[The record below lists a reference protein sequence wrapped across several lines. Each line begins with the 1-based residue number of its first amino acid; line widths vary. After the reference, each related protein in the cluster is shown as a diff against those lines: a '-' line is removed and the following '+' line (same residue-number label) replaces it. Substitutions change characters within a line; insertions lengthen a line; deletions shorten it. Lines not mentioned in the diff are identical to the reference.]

1 MSGRLNYDGAV
12 MSALW
17 ADLVAV
23 KAALSS
29 ATDDAS
35 ALADAVG
42 HAALAARVRSFSTTW
57 DDLRADL
64 VESIGG
70 LAEAARQIDDAFGAT
85 DADLQAAL
93 VGSDR

>member
-1 MSGRLNYDGAV
+1 MPGHLNYDGAV
-12 MSALW
+12 MTALW

-42 HAALAARVRSFSTTW
+42 HAVLAARVRSFSTTW
-57 DDLRADL
+57 DDLRDDL

-70 LAEAARQIDDAFGAT
+70 LAEAALQIDDAFGAT
-85 DADLQAAL
+85 DSDLQASL
-93 VGSDR
+93 LGGGR